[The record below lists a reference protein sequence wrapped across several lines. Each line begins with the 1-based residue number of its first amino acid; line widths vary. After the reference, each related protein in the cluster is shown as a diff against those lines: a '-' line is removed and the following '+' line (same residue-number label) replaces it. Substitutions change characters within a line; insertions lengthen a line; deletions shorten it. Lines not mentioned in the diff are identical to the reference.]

1 MNKDNGRVVDL
12 EELKNL
18 SIVGGN
24 DNGGDGDI
32 TPYFSTSV
40 VCSVTVSITVVS
52 MVVSQTASCA
62 EVCWFYKV

>member
-24 DNGGDGDI
+24 DNGGDRK
-32 TPYFSTSV
+32 SV
-40 VCSVTVSITVVS
+40 VEGKSVGLGGRRIIKKGV
-52 MVVSQTASCA
+52 
-62 EVCWFYKV
+62 W